1 MRTVDSDDEPE
12 ECRKVIAQLYEF
24 LDSELT
30 DDRRERVREHLDHC
44 GSCLEAFEFEA
55 ELRAVIVS
63 HSKEQVPPSL
73 MHKLALLIEEEDRLA
88 PNGSSE

>member
-1 MRTVDSDDEPE
+1 MDSTNYSAEIYESE
-12 ECRKVIAQLYEF
+12 ECRKIVAQLYEF

-30 DDRRERVREHLDHC
+30 EERRARVREHLDRC

-63 HSKEQVPPSL
+63 KSRDKVPESL
-73 MHKLALLIEEEDRLA
+73 MIKLARLIENEER
-88 PNGSSE
+88 SSLQ